1 MKPGCW
7 EAKMSI
13 KQKMDEEIVESISEQ
28 PEKRIAKHLAL
39 RALWVSPLFL
49 VLSAI
54 GWGLS
59 GTVSALLALILVSV
73 NFLAGAAIITRTVK
87 ISPNMLY
94 GSVLGG
100 YVVRLAILTGVVMS
114 VRSFDWFKT
123 VPFAVT
129 LLVTHLGLLATETR
143 YISASLAYPDL
154 KPTNSK
160 EIR

>member
-1 MKPGCW
+1 
-7 EAKMSI
+7 
-13 KQKMDEEIVESISEQ
+13 
-28 PEKRIAKHLAL
+28 
-39 RALWVSPLFL
+39 
-49 VLSAI
+49 
-54 GWGLS
+54 
-59 GTVSALLALILVSV
+59 
-73 NFLAGAAIITRTVK
+73 
-87 ISPNMLY
+87 MLY

-114 VRSFDWFKT
+114 VRSFDWFDT
-123 VPFAVT
+123 VPFAMT

>member
-1 MKPGCW
+1 MKTL
-7 EAKMSI
+7 I
-13 KQKMDEEIVESISEQ
+13 KQKAKEEIVESVSEQ
-28 PEKRIAKHLAL
+28 PEKRIANHLAL
-39 RALWVSPLFL
+39 RALLVSPLFL

-54 GWGLS
+54 GWGLG
-59 GTVSALLALILVSV
+59 GTISALIALALVSF

-87 ISPNMLY
+87 ISLNMLY

-123 VPFAVT
+123 VPFAMT